1 MRVIFLSVLIIVAVV
16 FFALIKEMGCC
27 EGCVDDDCREC
38 FRKRIELEKNG
49 GNDDKSECEK

>member
-1 MRVIFLSVLIIVAVV
+1 MRFIFLLILIIIAVI

-38 FRKRIELEKNG
+38 FRKRIELEKNR
-49 GNDDKSECEK
+49 GNDDKSEREK

>member
-1 MRVIFLSVLIIVAVV
+1 MRFICALVLAVIVVV

-49 GNDDKSECEK
+49 GNDDKSNG